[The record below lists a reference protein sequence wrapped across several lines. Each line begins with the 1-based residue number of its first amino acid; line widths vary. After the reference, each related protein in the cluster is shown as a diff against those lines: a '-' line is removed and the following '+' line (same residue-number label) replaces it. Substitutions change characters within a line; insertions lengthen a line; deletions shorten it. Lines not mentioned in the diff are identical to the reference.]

1 MNDNMQW
8 AGKGFASRSLGGKG
22 LYKSRGAELLG
33 LSSLRSLK
41 WKGFFY
47 HLKLLM
53 VLLHGGG
60 SSITFWL
67 LFIQQFP
74 HFRKI
79 CLKQVNPFRVS
90 LNFFENNCKREH
102 PIVMHVT

>member
-1 MNDNMQW
+1 MGGQG

-22 LYKSRGAELLG
+22 LYKRGGAELLG

-53 VLLHGGG
+53 VLLHGGQLNYILA
-60 SSITFWL
+60 SIYPTIPPL
-67 LFIQQFP
+67 PKNMLEAGQPVPRESQF
-74 HFRKI
+74 F
-79 CLKQVNPFRVS
+79 
-90 LNFFENNCKREH
+90 
-102 PIVMHVT
+102 